1 MNKYLPLGLCV
12 ALAACGSTEAP
23 APAPT
28 AAPAA
33 PEPAPA
39 PAPAATGVAALLDGA
54 WRAPENA
61 ARDGFRHPVETL
73 AFFGVEKNM
82 KVLEITPGGGWYAEL
97 LAPYLREE
105 GKYVGALIDPAS
117 ASSDNAKNYYSNSNE
132 KLREKFA
139 ATPDVYDRGETVEFD
154 LNQPVLGKPESYDV
168 VLTFRNVHNWMN
180 SGSAAAMFDGF
191 YTALRPGGV
200 LGVVEHRAAADVPE
214 GDRSGYL
221 GEAQVIALAE
231 RAGFVLEEKSEINAN
246 PADTKDH
253 PNGVWTLPPSLRLPE
268 GDDGEK
274 YRAIGESDRMTLRFR
289 KSSD

>member
-12 ALAACGSTEAP
+12 LLAACGTAEPPAPAQTEAP
-23 APAPT
+23 P
-28 AAPAA
+28 A

-39 PAPAATGVAALLDGA
+39 PAPTGVAALLDGA
-54 WRAPENA
+54 WRAPENV

-73 AFFGVEKNM
+73 EFFGIDDNM

-97 LAPYLREE
+97 LAPYLREK

-117 ASSDNAKNYYSNSNE
+117 ASSDNARDYYTKSNE
-132 KLREKFA
+132 KLREKLA
-139 ATPDVYDRGETVEFD
+139 ASADVYDRGELVEFD
-154 LNQPVLGKPESYDV
+154 LNKPSFGKAESFDA

-180 SGSAAAMFDGF
+180 SGTASTMFDAF

-200 LGVVEHRAAADVPE
+200 LGVVEHRAGADVAE

-221 GEAQVIALAE
+221 SEAQVIALAE
-231 RAGFVLEEKSEINAN
+231 RAGFQLEEKSEINAN

-253 PNGVWTLPPSLRLPE
+253 PNGVWTLPPSLRVPE

-274 YRAIGESDRMTLRFR
+274 YKAIGESDRMTLRFR